1 MRLSGYQKLLHNKE
15 NQMTIQG
22 KTIPRFDNEEEE
34 RIFWESHDSTEYLDW
49 SQAKQ
54 IRLEAVCRSQSKQV
68 KNEPPEHPWTDVSD
82 TEGWK

>member
-54 IRLEAVCRSQSKQV
+54 IRLEAVRRSQSKQV
-68 KNEPPEHPWTDVSD
+68 KNEPPEHPLTDVSD